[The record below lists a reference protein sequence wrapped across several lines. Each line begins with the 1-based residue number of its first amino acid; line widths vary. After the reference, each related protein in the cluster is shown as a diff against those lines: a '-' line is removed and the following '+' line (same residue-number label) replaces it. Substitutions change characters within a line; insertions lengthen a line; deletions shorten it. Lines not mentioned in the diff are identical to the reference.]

1 MKTFKDLGDVLD
13 ELENIK
19 MQLCFMGEASSVMT
33 DQPGGMGGRNSFG
46 MVLLFKG
53 IEAQIENVSDALKSL
68 KNFELIAMK
77 DRA

>member
-1 MKTFKDLGDVLD
+1 MKKFKDLGDVLD

-19 MQLCFMGEASSVMT
+19 LQLGFMGEASSVMA
-33 DQPGGMGGRNSFG
+33 DQPGGMGEGNSFA
-46 MVLLFKG
+46 MMLLFKG
-53 IEAQIENVSDALKSL
+53 IETQIDGVSEALKSL